1 MLELISQRL
10 TKNAKKV
17 LEAVNHLS
25 QEKDWRKID
34 SILLLKNILETKNS
48 LGGIILKKYF
58 QNKKNFPGKTDFS
71 VFQVVSEALRIA
83 VFTKNSYVGT
93 EHLVNGFLILQE
105 KKRTKNNP
113 QNQER
118 LQILNQTS
126 KNDPFL
132 ADFPNSNANHSQPD
146 FLQDLN
152 SLINNFF
159 SNQNDSGK
167 NSHFLEKFCL
177 DLNSQAKKNNY
188 TLIGRSQEIDRIS
201 RILSRRNKNNPVL
214 VGEPGVGKTAI
225 VEGLAEKINC
235 SCAGHQLNG
244 KRILIL
250 DMGLLLAGTN
260 FRGEFESRLKEI
272 IASAKKDKDVILFID
287 EIHTLVGAGNA
298 VGGMDAAN
306 ILKPALSRGEIQVIG
321 ATTFDEYH
329 KYIEKDSALE
339 RRFQPI
345 FVEEPTLEESL
356 EILLGIKKHYEE
368 HHHIKIT
375 DEVIRET
382 VLLAKEYLPERFLP
396 DSAIDLL
403 DEAASLR
410 ASSLGQNN
418 LYWKIN
424 QKREELKKLIQQKE
438 FLVIEEQYEEAI
450 KARKQ
455 EKKTEQT
462 LKKMEE
468 DLEVMKKKQKLQL
481 QKEDVWQV
489 LSQSA
494 QIPVELLTKKNQDL
508 PLFINSK
515 LKENLIGQEEV
526 IKKIHQA
533 LVRQFSGFAHGKRP
547 LGSFLFIG
555 ASGVGKTLTAKIIA
569 QNLSPLGKENLIQI
583 NMSELAENHSVSRL
597 LGAPAGYIGYEENGE
612 LAEKIRRNPYCVVLF
627 DELEKAGS
635 AATNL
640 LLKILEEGALTDSK
654 GKNVDFRHSII
665 ILTSNF
671 AIDELNKVSQIGF
684 SLEEKAI
691 SPKKSFAQ
699 TKKTILKEVED
710 FFPRELLD
718 RLDHILIFN
727 NPSKENLKEIAKK
740 EICDLQKRSKEKKIE
755 LLIDEKVLN
764 WVAEKSHQPNQGA
777 RLVQRVI
784 QNNIEPL
791 IIDFLSENPE
801 LPTEKNSCQISL
813 DKKNKLVIKKIV
825 LSKKTSQN

>member
-10 TKNAKKV
+10 TKNAKKA
-17 LEAVNHLS
+17 LEGVNRLS

-34 SILLLKNILETKNS
+34 SLLLLKNILEIKNS

-58 QNKKNFPGKTDFS
+58 QNKKNFPEKTNFS

-93 EHLVNGFLILQE
+93 DHLVNGFLILQE
-105 KKRTKNNP
+105 KKGTKINP
-113 QNQER
+113 QNKER
-118 LQILNQTS
+118 PQILN
-126 KNDPFL
+126 KNFKDDSFIL
-132 ADFPNSNANHSQPD
+132 DFSTPNSNHSQPD

-159 SNQNDSGK
+159 SNQNNSNK
-167 NSHFLEKFCL
+167 NSHFLEKFCI
-177 DLNSQAKKNNY
+177 DLNLQAKKNDY
-188 TLIGRSQEIDRIS
+188 ALIGRNQEIDRIS

-225 VEGLAEKINC
+225 VEGLAEKINR
-235 SCAGHQLNG
+235 SSASHQLNG
-244 KRILIL
+244 KRILAL
-250 DMGLLLAGTN
+250 DIGLLLAGTN

-272 IASAKKDKDVILFID
+272 IASAKKNKKIILFID

-329 KYIEKDSALE
+329 KYIKKDSALE

-356 EILLGIKKHYEE
+356 NILLGIKKHYEN
-368 HHHIKIT
+368 HHHIKIA
-375 DEVIRET
+375 DEIIQEA

-396 DSAIDLL
+396 DSAIDLI
-403 DEAASLR
+403 DEASSFRASL
-410 ASSLGQNN
+410 LEQNN
-418 LYWKIN
+418 LYSKIN
-424 QKREELKKLIQQKE
+424 QKQEALKKLIQQKE
-438 FLVIEEQYEEAI
+438 FLVIEERYEEAI
-450 KARKQ
+450 KIRKQ
-455 EKKTEQT
+455 EEKMEQT
-462 LKKMEE
+462 LEKMEQ
-468 DLEVMKKKQKLQL
+468 DLKIIEKKQTSQL
-481 QKEDVWQV
+481 QKEDIWQV

-494 QIPVELLTKKNQDL
+494 QIPIELLTKKNQNL

-515 LKENLIGQEEV
+515 LKKNLIGQEEA
-526 IKKIHQA
+526 IKKIHQT
-533 LVRQFSGFAHGKRP
+533 LVRQFSGLAHGKRP

-583 NMSELAENHSVSRL
+583 NMSELTENHSVSRL
-597 LGAPAGYIGYEENGE
+597 LGSPAGYIGYEESGE
-612 LAEKIRRNPYCVVLF
+612 LAEKIHRNPYCVVLF
-627 DELEKAGS
+627 DELEKAS
-635 AATNL
+635 PTVINL
-640 LLKILEEGALTDSK
+640 LLKILEEGTLTDSK
-654 GKNVDFRHSII
+654 GKNIDFRHSII

-684 SLEEKAI
+684 SLEKKGL
-691 SPKKSFAQ
+691 SPKKSFTQ
-699 TKKTILKEVED
+699 KKKTILKEVEN
-710 FFPRELLD
+710 FFPKELLD
-718 RLDHILIFN
+718 RLDHILVFN
-727 NPSKENLKEIAKK
+727 NLSKENLKEISKK
-740 EICDLQKRSKEKKIE
+740 EIRDLQKRLKERKIE

-764 WVAEKSHQPNQGA
+764 WIAEKSHQPNQGA

-791 IIDFLSENPE
+791 IIDFLSKNPI

-813 DKKNKLVIKKIV
+813 DKKNKLIIKKIV
-825 LSKKTSQN
+825 LSKKTN

>member
-1 MLELISQRL
+1 MLDLISQRL
-10 TKNAKKV
+10 TKNAKKALKEV
-17 LEAVNHLS
+17 SHLS

-48 LGGIILKKYF
+48 LGGIILKKFF
-58 QNKKNFPGKTDFS
+58 QNKKNFPEKTDFS

-83 VFTKNSYVGT
+83 AFNNNSYVGT
-93 EHLVNGFLILQE
+93 EHLVNGFLVLQE
-105 KKRTKNNP
+105 KKRVKINP
-113 QNQER
+113 ENQER
-118 LQILNQTS
+118 LQILDQNS
-126 KNDPFL
+126 KKASFFPDFL
-132 ADFPNSNANHSQPD
+132 ISNANHSQPD

-152 SLINNFF
+152 SLISNFF
-159 SNQNDSGK
+159 SNQNDSNK
-167 NSHFLEKFCL
+167 NFNFLEKFCL
-177 DLNSQAKKNNY
+177 DLNLQVKKNNY
-188 TLIGRSQEIDRIS
+188 TLIGRKQEIDRIS

-225 VEGLAEKINC
+225 VEGLAEKINQA
-235 SCAGHQLNG
+235 CAGHQLNE
-244 KRILIL
+244 KKIFTL

-272 IASAKKDKDVILFID
+272 INYAKKNTNIILFID

-298 VGGMDAAN
+298 IGGMDAAN

-329 KYIEKDSALE
+329 KYIKKDSALE

-345 FVEEPTLEESL
+345 FVEEPTSEESL
-356 EILLGIKKHYEE
+356 NILLGIKEHYEK
-368 HHHIKIT
+368 HHHIKIA
-375 DEVIRET
+375 DELIQEI

-403 DEAASLR
+403 DEASSLR
-410 ASSLGQNN
+410 ASLLGQNN
-418 LYWKIN
+418 LYSKIN
-424 QKREELKKLIQQKE
+424 QKKEELQKIIQQKE
-438 FLVIEEQYEEAI
+438 FLVIKEHYEEAI
-450 KARKQ
+450 KARKK
-455 EKKTEQT
+455 EKKIEQA

-468 DLEVMKKKQKLQL
+468 DLKIAEKKQTLQL

-494 QIPVELLTKKNQDL
+494 QIPIELLAKKNQDL

-515 LKENLIGQEEV
+515 LKENIVGQEEV
-526 IKKIHQA
+526 IKKINQA
-533 LVRQFSGFAHGKRP
+533 LIRQFSGFAHEKKP

-583 NMSELAENHSVSRL
+583 NMSELTENHSVSRL

-627 DELEKAGS
+627 DELEKAGP
-635 AATNL
+635 AVINL
-640 LLKILEEGALTDSK
+640 LLKILEEGKLTDSK
-654 GKNVDFRHSII
+654 GKNIDFRHSII

-671 AIDELNKVSQIGF
+671 ATDELNKASQIGF
-684 SLEEKAI
+684 SLEEKL
-691 SPKKSFAQ
+691 SSKESFAQ
-699 TKKTILKEVED
+699 TKKTILKEVEN

-718 RLDHILIFN
+718 RLNHILVFN
-727 NPSKENLKEIAKK
+727 NLNKENLKEIAKK
-740 EICDLQKRSKEKKIE
+740 EIAKLQKHLQEKKIE
-755 LLIDEKVLN
+755 LLINENVFN
-764 WVAEKSHQPNQGA
+764 WIAKKSHQPNQGA

-784 QNNIEPL
+784 QDNLEPL
-791 IIDFLSENPE
+791 IIDFISENQP
-801 LPTEKNSCQISL
+801 LSTEKISCQFSL
-813 DKKNKLVIKKIV
+813 NKKNKLILKKIA